1 MKQSNSTPTEELTA
15 RFFRSIYKNDD
26 KTYCVSL
33 YTINKGTDTV
43 TVVGNNLP
51 EVPYNVTFSGRWT
64 IDKTYGRQF
73 RADMVIRQL
82 PESRHDVIRFI
93 SSLKVGIGTK
103 KAEKML
109 DLVGMDKFWDVLKN
123 DPIQFCDVKG
133 VRLDSVTELQKKVA
147 TQAIQAEL
155 FRMFGSDLKCDGRQY
170 KKICAFFKSD
180 AQQMLKSIKE
190 NPFILMKC
198 GYEFEE
204 LDYYSCR
211 HTGFPRND
219 YRRLLAAAQQVLIKA
234 RQESHVGLPAERM
247 ISGITEQLR
256 KQGAVDR
263 SEITNFLSGASSA
276 ADLIYSLDLF
286 YLPRYY
292 LEEVKIAE
300 TLCELVNKPTDKV
313 DRQKFLKVIAEYEK
327 QKGFQLSDDQ
337 EHAILTALERSVCI
351 ITGGPG
357 TGKSTIMDAL
367 LYCWKEFH
375 NDEWLLMAPT
385 GKAAV
390 RMTETT
396 EQPATTIHSS
406 LGLNVGNEDTEEMD
420 LHVNP
425 LYASLVDIDECSMI
439 DQTVM
444 ASISMALSKDTNKI
458 QHLILVGDPE
468 QLPSVGPGNILA
480 DCIAS
485 GVIPVCCLSTIY
497 RQGAGSPIITNSTK
511 IREGDIQLDWSNP
524 AFKGFHNGSDE
535 ENVVAACNFFIRCVK
550 HYGVENVV
558 ILSPYHKA
566 TSISTNVLNE
576 RLQAVLNPSNGRNE
590 VQAMGRTYRVN
601 DRVMQLKNT
610 ETLSNGDVGTITDV
624 IPYATDAEPCVI
636 VQFEN
641 GIRQEYIREDLFQL
655 EHAWATSVHKSQGSQ
670 WRVVLFLLPCRTTD
684 FLRRNILYTGIT
696 RSQEYVAIFGPES
709 TVQYC
714 IQNNKINDRYTNLA
728 KRLQAMCD
736 TEKLRKAG

>member
-256 KQGAVDR
+256 KQGSVDR

-300 TLCELVNKPTDKV
+300 TLCELVNKPADKV
-313 DRQKFLKVIAEYEK
+313 DCQKFLKVIAEYEK

-535 ENVVAACNFFIRCVK
+535 ENVVATCNFFIRCVK

-566 TSISTNVLNE
+566 TSISTNALNE